1 MENCDKTFRDAIRI
15 QLENN
20 GVTQETCNKI
30 DGLIVSDLSTGVGE
44 LPDPIYKREQIYA
57 TKVVEHCYK
66 KASST
71 FDGKPY
77 HQVMVIPNL
86 PVDPMKGNWYAI
98 AIRGRDFASEQRA
111 WLYHNRQ
118 NFTNQQLKSMIMN
131 GDVDALPTIT
141 NLDLIRIDGEGYPLE
156 VIQLEPFFGYTLS
169 HGRRIASVG
178 RYRLPKHLETKIIN
192 EKII

>member
-1 MENCDKTFRDAIRI
+1 MNDCDKTFRDAIRI

-20 GVTQETCNKI
+20 GITQETINKI

-44 LPDPIYKREQIYA
+44 LPEPVYKREQIYA

-77 HQVMVIPNL
+77 HQVMVILNL
-86 PVDPMKGNWYAI
+86 PVDPMKGNWYTI
-98 AIRGRDFASEQRA
+98 AIRGREFASKQKA

-118 NFTNQQLKSMIMN
+118 NFTNNQLKTMIMN
-131 GDVDALPTIT
+131 GDIDALPTIT
-141 NLDLIRIDGEGYPLE
+141 DLDLIRIDDKGYPLE
-156 VIQLEPFFGYTLS
+156 DIQLEPFFGYTLT
-169 HGRRIASVG
+169 HGSRVSSVG
-178 RYRLPKHLETKIIN
+178 RYRLPKHLETKILMR
-192 EKII
+192 K

>member
-1 MENCDKTFRDAIRI
+1 MNDSDKTFRDAIRI

-20 GVTQETCNKI
+20 GITQETINKI

-44 LPDPIYKREQIYA
+44 LPEPVYKREQIYA

-77 HQVMVIPNL
+77 HQVMVILNL

-98 AIRGRDFASEQRA
+98 AIRGREFGSKQNA

-118 NFTNQQLKSMIMN
+118 NFTNSQLKTMIMN
-131 GDVDALPTIT
+131 GDIDALPTIT
-141 NLDLIRIDGEGYPLE
+141 DLDLIRIDDKGYPLE
-156 VIQLEPFFGYTLS
+156 DIQLEPFFGYTLT
-169 HGRRIASVG
+169 HGSRVSSVG
-178 RYRLPKHLETKIIN
+178 RYRLPKHLETKILMR
-192 EKII
+192 K

>member
-1 MENCDKTFRDAIRI
+1 MEDCDKTFRDAIRI

-57 TKVVEHCYK
+57 TKVVQHCYK
-66 KASST
+66 KAGST
-71 FDGKPY
+71 FDGMPY

-98 AIRGRDFASEQRA
+98 SIRGPEFGSKHRG

-118 NFTNQQLKSMIMN
+118 NFTNHQLKSMIMN

-156 VIQLEPFFGYTLS
+156 DIQLEPFFGYTLS
-169 HGRRIASVG
+169 HGSRISSVG